1 MVICCF
7 VVCAFAGLLV
17 LVISCD
23 LYCGVASFVFSL
35 CGFGICLL
43 GLLLALFCER
53 LAQCLALFGGVAV
66 GIVVGLLVGGCIA
79 IGFWWLVGWVFGL
92 CWVWAYCGYRLL
104 IVSVL

>member
-17 LVISCD
+17 LVISYD

-53 LAQCLALFGGVAV
+53 LAQCLVLFGGVAV

-79 IGFWWLVGWVFGL
+79 IGFGDWWFGYLVCVG
-92 CWVWAYCGYRLL
+92 CGFT
-104 IVSVL
+104 VVTGC